1 MLDREGFRP
10 NVGIILLNARNEVFW
25 GKRLREHSWQ
35 FPQGGI
41 KFGETP
47 MQAMYRELHEEVGL
61 KPEHVKVVG
70 RTRDWLR
77 YEVPDRFIKR
87 EVRGHYRGQKQIWFL
102 LRMVGRDCDICLRAT
117 DHPEFDA
124 WRWNHYWVPLDAV
137 IEFKRDVY
145 QLALT
150 ELSRFLRR
158 AVPRHDTL
166 DGAPHEHDC
175 GPESATHK
183 VAAEDDCGAQAV
195 ADEAVHEPD
204 CGAQAATEVVAPE
217 HDCGPRSDAV
227 VDEPAET
234 AELDHAILQPAGK

>member
-25 GKRLREHSWQ
+25 GKRVREHSWQ

-41 KFGETP
+41 KYGETP
-47 MQAMYRELHEEVGL
+47 MQAMYRELHEETGL
-61 KPEHVKVVG
+61 HPEHVKIIG

-77 YEVPDRFIKR
+77 YEVPDKFIKR

-117 DHPEFDA
+117 EHPEFDA
-124 WRWNHYWVPLDAV
+124 WRWNEYWVPLEAV

-158 AVPRHDTL
+158 PAMPRTARSGGAHGHEVRYPRIVTSAHAEAVQVEVQVQVQFESSL
-166 DGAPHEHDC
+166 DDASDPAAL
-175 GPESATHK
+175 ES
-183 VAAEDDCGAQAV
+183 DCGAA
-195 ADEAVHEPD
+195 
-204 CGAQAATEVVAPE
+204 G
-217 HDCGPRSDAV
+217 SMI
-227 VDEPAET
+227 EPAPGE
-234 AELDHAILQPAGK
+234 PR

>member
-10 NVGIILLNARNEVFW
+10 NVGIILLNAHNEVFW

-41 KFGETP
+41 KYGETP
-47 MQAMYRELHEEVGL
+47 MQAMYRELHEETGL
-61 KPEHVKVVG
+61 HPEHVKIIG

-77 YEVPDRFIKR
+77 YEVPDKFIKR

-102 LRMVGRDCDICLRAT
+102 LRMLGRDCDICLRAT

-124 WRWNHYWVPLDAV
+124 WRWNEYWVPLDAV

-158 AVPRHDTL
+158 PAPRPERSGTHAHGARYPRVASSAHEAATISQTL
-166 DGAPHEHDC
+166 VTVETTTIHTTVEGDC
-175 GPESATHK
+175 GSMESLTI
-183 VAAEDDCGAQAV
+183 
-195 ADEAVHEPD
+195 
-204 CGAQAATEVVAPE
+204 
-217 HDCGPRSDAV
+217 RSID
-227 VDEPAET
+227 PAS
-234 AELDHAILQPAGK
+234 

>member
-41 KFGETP
+41 KYGENP
-47 MQAMYRELHEEVGL
+47 MQAMYRELHEETGL
-61 KPEHVKVVG
+61 MPQHVKVLG

-77 YEVPDRFIKR
+77 YEVPDKFIKR

-124 WRWNHYWVPLDAV
+124 WRWNEYWVPLDAV

-145 QLALT
+145 QLALS

-158 AVPRHDTL
+158 PAANSSCEGPARRREGPAPRVVPRPVSPQQANAALQQRTPNEGSSLEVGETTVHA
-166 DGAPHEHDC
+166 GASLP
-175 GPESATHK
+175 P
-183 VAAEDDCGAQAV
+183 
-195 ADEAVHEPD
+195 
-204 CGAQAATEVVAPE
+204 
-217 HDCGPRSDAV
+217 
-227 VDEPAET
+227 
-234 AELDHAILQPAGK
+234 I

>member
-10 NVGIILLNARNEVFW
+10 NVGIILLNAHNEVFW

-41 KFGETP
+41 KYGETP
-47 MQAMYRELHEEVGL
+47 LQAMYRELHEETGL
-61 KPEHVKVVG
+61 RPEHVKIIG

-77 YEVPDRFIKR
+77 YEVPDKFIKR

-124 WRWNHYWVPLDAV
+124 WRWNEYWVPLDAV

-158 AVPRHDTL
+158 PAPRHDKPR
-166 DGAPHEHDC
+166 GKN
-175 GPESATHK
+175 GPLK
-183 VAAEDDCGAQAV
+183 
-195 ADEAVHEPD
+195 
-204 CGAQAATEVVAPE
+204 
-217 HDCGPRSDAV
+217 
-227 VDEPAET
+227 
-234 AELDHAILQPAGK
+234 PAGACSEAEPSPALTAVLTTGAGVVVIEAAVDASADVPCPSNPPAVISPE

>member
-10 NVGIILLNARNEVFW
+10 NVGIILLNARNDVFW

-61 KPEHVKVVG
+61 KPEHVKVIG

-77 YEVPDRFIKR
+77 YEVPDKFIKR

-158 AVPRHDTL
+158 AIPRQDE
-166 DGAPHEHDC
+166 PC
-175 GPESATHK
+175 GESAVVGDNAVGSGDASSTGSTDS
-183 VAAEDDCGAQAV
+183 AAPTTATAEGCQDPEVQTTDDACDDDSC
-195 ADEAVHEPD
+195 ADDSCTDDSRDDP
-204 CGAQAATEVVAPE
+204 
-217 HDCGPRSDAV
+217 DAV
-227 VDEPAET
+227 LHPD
-234 AELDHAILQPAGK
+234 DHSAQVK